1 MIFKNREHAAV
12 LLAEKLGKYKG
23 KNPLVLGIPRGAVP
37 MAKVIATALEGELDV
52 VLVHKLGAPGEAELA
67 MGAVDEK
74 GRVYL
79 TEVAREWR
87 INPEYIARE
96 KEEQLATLR
105 WRRAQYTPFRSPI
118 APSGRIVIVVD
129 DGIATGAT
137 MIAALR
143 SLRAQNPAKLIVA
156 VGVAPFST
164 LERIR
169 KYVDEVVCLDVPSEF
184 YAVGEFFEDFSQV
197 TDEDV
202 ITILGGKIGEESTEK
217 NVA

>member
-1 MIFKNREHAAV
+1 MIFRNREHAAV

-37 MAKVIATALEGELDV
+37 MAKVIAIALKGEVDV
-52 VLVHKLGAPGEAELA
+52 VLVHKLGAPSQPELA

-79 TEVAREWR
+79 TEVVREWR
-87 INPEYIARE
+87 ISPECIARE
-96 KEEQLATLR
+96 KDEQKAALR
-105 WRRAQYTPFRSPI
+105 RRRAQYTPFRSPI
-118 APSGRIVIVVD
+118 DPSGRIVIVVD
-129 DGIATGAT
+129 DGTATGAT

-143 SLRAQNPAKLIVA
+143 SVRGQNPEKLIGA

-169 KYVDEVVCLDVPSEF
+169 RHADEVVCLDVPSEF
-184 YAVGEFFEDFSQV
+184 CAVGEFFEDFSQV

-202 ITILGGKIGEESTEK
+202 IAILGELGGKSSEK